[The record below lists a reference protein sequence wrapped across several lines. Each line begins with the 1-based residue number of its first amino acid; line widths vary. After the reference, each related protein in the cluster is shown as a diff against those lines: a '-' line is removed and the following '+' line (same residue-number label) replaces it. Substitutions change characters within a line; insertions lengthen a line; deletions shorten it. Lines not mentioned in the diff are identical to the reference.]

1 MAITKATDKIVGD
14 SNGNLNLSGIVTASS
29 FIGSGSGLTG
39 VASTDNI
46 KTSTTANFTGGI
58 QVGGATTLTGALTG
72 TTGTFSSN
80 VSITGNLGVG
90 GILTYE
96 DVTNIDSV
104 GIVTARSGMKIGP
117 TAGVAGTFFAD
128 GSYVTAGVITA
139 TTFHGSG
146 ANLTGIDATAIQT
159 GNTVVQTNAS
169 RIDSKV
175 SNVGILTVTSA
186 GINVTGVVTATSFV
200 GSGANLTGIQGI
212 PSGVIMMWSGTIASI
227 PSGFVLCN
235 GSNSTPDLRDRF
247 IVGAKQDD
255 GGTAMSNITGSLAS
269 TGGNTSF
276 TTSQEGSHQNT
287 GTEDNSAQIQDA
299 SSSYNGIIN
308 KNSRDRH
315 QHGIDWRH
323 THTVTAIPSF
333 YALAYIMKS

>member
-72 TTGTFSSN
+72 TTGTFSSH

-90 GILTYE
+90 GVLTYE

-212 PSGVIMMWSGTIASI
+212 PTGVIMIWSGASDAI

-235 GSNSTPDLRDRF
+235 GSNSTPDLRNRF
-247 IVGAKQDD
+247 IVGAADTYSV
-255 GGTAMSNITGSLAS
+255 GA
-269 TGGNTSF
+269 TGGATS
-276 TTSQEGSHQNT
+276 TNAVLGSVVVYV
-287 GTEDNSAQIQDA
+287 GTEDNPNQVQDA
-299 SSSYNGIIN
+299 SSSYNGIQN
-308 KNSRDRH
+308 KSSRDRH
-315 QHGIDWRH
+315 QHGLDMNH
-323 THTVTAIPSF
+323 THSNIPTVPPY
-333 YALAYIMKS
+333 YALCYIMKT

>member
-1 MAITKATDKIVGD
+1 MA
-14 SNGNLNLSGIVTASS
+14 SNLRVDTILPSTGTSLGIGTAS
-29 FIGSGSGLTG
+29 G
-39 VASTDNI
+39 
-46 KTSTTANFTGGI
+46 TTT
-58 QVGGATTLTGALTG
+58 VTG
-72 TTGTFSSN
+72 TLNAASAT
-80 VSITGNLGVG
+80 ITGNLGVG
-90 GILTYE
+90 GVLTYE
-96 DVTNIDSV
+96 DVTNVDSV
-104 GIVTARSGMKIGP
+104 GLITARNGLKIGP

-128 GSYVTAGVITA
+128 GSYITAGILTA
-139 TTFHGSG
+139 TTGSFSG
-146 ANLTGIDATAIQT
+146 TVTANSFSGDGSSLTGIDATAIQT

-212 PSGVIMMWSGTIASI
+212 PSGVIMMWSGNIASI

-255 GGTAMSNITGSLAS
+255 SGTAMSNITGSLAS

-276 TTSQEGSHQNT
+276 TTSQEGAHENT

-299 SSSYNGIIN
+299 SSSYNGIQN

>member
-1 MAITKATDKIVGD
+1 MGIQFDGINNEIESQAKIG
-14 SNGNLNLSGIVTASS
+14 
-29 FIGSGSGLTG
+29 
-39 VASTDNI
+39 
-46 KTSTTANFTGGI
+46 FTGSVGI
-58 QVGGATTLTGALTG
+58 AG
-72 TTGTFSSN
+72 T
-80 VSITGNLGVG
+80 
-90 GILTYE
+90 LTYE
-96 DVTNIDSV
+96 DVTNVDSV
-104 GIVTARSGMKIGP
+104 GVVTARDGIKIGP

-128 GSYVTAGVITA
+128 GSYITAGILTAKTGSFSGTVTANSFSGD
-139 TTFHGSG
+139 GSS
-146 ANLTGIDATAIQT
+146 LTGIDATAIQT

-212 PSGVIMMWSGTIASI
+212 PSGVIMMWSGNIASI

-255 GGTAMSNITGSLAS
+255 SGTAMSNITGSLAS

-276 TTSQEGSHQNT
+276 TTSQEGVHEFT
-287 GTEDNSAQIQDA
+287 GSEDNTAQIQDA
-299 SSSYNGIIN
+299 SSSYNGIQN

>member
-1 MAITKATDKIVGD
+1 MGIQFDGINNEIESQAKIG
-14 SNGNLNLSGIVTASS
+14 
-29 FIGSGSGLTG
+29 
-39 VASTDNI
+39 
-46 KTSTTANFTGGI
+46 FTGSVGI
-58 QVGGATTLTGALTG
+58 AG
-72 TTGTFSSN
+72 T
-80 VSITGNLGVG
+80 
-90 GILTYE
+90 LTYE
-96 DVTNIDSV
+96 DVTNVDSV
-104 GIVTARSGMKIGP
+104 GLITARNGLKIGP

-128 GSYVTAGVITA
+128 GSYITAGILTA
-139 TTFHGSG
+139 TTGSFSG
-146 ANLTGIDATAIQT
+146 TVTANSFSGDGSSLTGIDATAIQT

-212 PSGVIMMWSGTIASI
+212 PSGVIMMWSGNIASI

-255 GGTAMSNITGSLAS
+255 SGTAMSNITGSLAS

-276 TTSQEGSHQNT
+276 TTSQEGAHENT

-299 SSSYNGIIN
+299 SSSYNGIQN

>member
-1 MAITKATDKIVGD
+1 MGIQFDGINNEIESQAKIG
-14 SNGNLNLSGIVTASS
+14 
-29 FIGSGSGLTG
+29 
-39 VASTDNI
+39 
-46 KTSTTANFTGGI
+46 FTGSVGI
-58 QVGGATTLTGALTG
+58 AG
-72 TTGTFSSN
+72 T
-80 VSITGNLGVG
+80 
-90 GILTYE
+90 LTYE
-96 DVTNIDSV
+96 DVTNVDSV
-104 GIVTARSGMKIGP
+104 GLITARNGLKIGP

-128 GSYVTAGVITA
+128 GSYITAGILTAKTGSFSGTVTANSFSGD
-139 TTFHGSG
+139 GSS
-146 ANLTGIDATAIQT
+146 LTGIDATAIQT

-212 PSGVIMMWSGTIASI
+212 PSGVIMMWSGNIASI

-255 GGTAMSNITGSLAS
+255 SGTAMSNITGSLAS

-276 TTSQEGSHQNT
+276 TTSQEGVHEFT
-287 GTEDNSAQIQDA
+287 GSEDNTAQIQDA
-299 SSSYNGIIN
+299 SSSYNGIQN

>member
-1 MAITKATDKIVGD
+1 MGIQFDGINNEIESQAKIG
-14 SNGNLNLSGIVTASS
+14 
-29 FIGSGSGLTG
+29 
-39 VASTDNI
+39 
-46 KTSTTANFTGGI
+46 FTGSVGI
-58 QVGGATTLTGALTG
+58 AG
-72 TTGTFSSN
+72 T
-80 VSITGNLGVG
+80 
-90 GILTYE
+90 LTYE
-96 DVTNIDSV
+96 DVTNVDSV
-104 GIVTARSGMKIGP
+104 GLITARNGLKIGP

-128 GSYVTAGVITA
+128 GSYITAGILTA
-139 TTFHGSG
+139 TTGSFSG
-146 ANLTGIDATAIQT
+146 TVTANSFSGDGSSLTGIDATAIQT

-212 PSGVIMMWSGTIASI
+212 PSGVIMMWSGNIASI

-255 GGTAMSNITGSLAS
+255 SGTAMSNITGSLAS

-276 TTSQEGSHQNT
+276 TTSQEGVHEFT
-287 GTEDNSAQIQDA
+287 GSEDNTAQIQDA
-299 SSSYNGIIN
+299 SSSYNGIQN

>member
-90 GILTYE
+90 GVLTYE

-212 PSGVIMMWSGTIASI
+212 PTGVIMIWSGASDAI

-235 GSNSTPDLRDRF
+235 GSNSTPDLRNRF
-247 IVGAKQDD
+247 IVGAADTYSV
-255 GGTAMSNITGSLAS
+255 GA
-269 TGGNTSF
+269 TGGATS
-276 TTSQEGSHQNT
+276 TNAVLGSVVVYV
-287 GTEDNSAQIQDA
+287 GTEDNPNQVQDA
-299 SSSYNGIIN
+299 SSSYNGIQN
-308 KNSRDRH
+308 KSSRDRH
-315 QHGIDWRH
+315 QHGLDMNH
-323 THTVTAIPSF
+323 THSNIPTVPPY
-333 YALAYIMKS
+333 YALCYIMKT